1 MTPAL
6 DRIEAAADRIKH
18 DEFLADKKRVM
29 SFFFRS
35 IHAISSDDVANI
47 RHRPPSSNRSNS
59 VKPRPLDC
67 PLIPTGILI
76 HAPILAMFPLYLFRL
91 PHHFLFLY
99 LLITSHFRLL
109 APFLRCHN

>member
-29 SFFFRS
+29 FFFWF
-35 IHAISSDDVANI
+35 IVAISSDDAANI
-47 RHRPPSSNRSNS
+47 RHRPPSSNHSNS
-59 VKPRPLDC
+59 VRPHPLDC
-67 PLIPTGILI
+67 PLTPTDILI

-91 PHHFLFLY
+91 PRPFPFPFLLTMPHFP
-99 LLITSHFRLL
+99 LL
-109 APFLRCHN
+109 APFLHCYS